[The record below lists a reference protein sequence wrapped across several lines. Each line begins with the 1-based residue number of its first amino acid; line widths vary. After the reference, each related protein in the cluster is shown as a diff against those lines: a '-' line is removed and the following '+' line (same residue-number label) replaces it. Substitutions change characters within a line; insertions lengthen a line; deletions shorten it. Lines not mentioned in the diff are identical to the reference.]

1 MSSLSIKKNLLPL
14 CVTLTLL
21 AAGGCKQKSRFAIDT
36 GQYPQVTFQR
46 LDRDMLSLDT
56 ARMVSGVRTLYH
68 AYPDFFP
75 AYVAN
80 VLGMDAADTAQVADA
95 IRAFLT
101 DSTFAPVN
109 RDVLQHYAS
118 VDDLEKTLTTAY
130 AYLHHYFPDIALPKP
145 CLFVSGFNLSILMTD
160 SVTGMGTDMYLGTD
174 YPAYA
179 NLTYR
184 YMAANM
190 NRANLVPDM
199 VSALLFRTFRMDS
212 DRGRLIDHML
222 YRGKVMYLLSVCLP
236 DVPHEVLIG
245 YTPEQLGWCRQYERA
260 MWAAVIDQKHLF
272 SSDVF
277 LIRKYVNDA
286 PFTAPLSQ
294 DAPGRAGTWLGWQIV
309 RSYMEQNPAVTLPEL
324 MRTNDYDLLLEQSG
338 YRP

>member
-1 MSSLSIKKNLLPL
+1 MKIHLLPL
-14 CVTLTLL
+14 SVAIAVLV
-21 AAGGCKQKSRFAIDT
+21 ASGCKQKSRFAIDT
-36 GQYPQVTFQR
+36 SQYPQVEFQR
-46 LDRDMLSLDT
+46 LDRDLLTLDT
-56 ARMVSGVRTLYH
+56 ACMGAGVRTLYRN
-68 AYPDFFP
+68 YPGFFP

-80 VLGMDAADTAQVADA
+80 VLGMNPADTTQVADA
-95 IRAFLT
+95 LRGFLT

-109 RDVLQHYAS
+109 RDVLQRYAS
-118 VDDLEKTLTTAY
+118 TDDLEKTLTTAY
-130 AYLHHYFPDIALPKP
+130 AYLNHYFPDVDLPEA
-145 CLFVSGFNLSILMTD
+145 CLFVSGFNLSILMAD
-160 SVTGMGTDMYLGTD
+160 SVTGMGTDMYLGSE

-179 NLTYR
+179 SLTYR
-184 YMAANM
+184 YMTNNM

-236 DVPHEVLIG
+236 DVPDEVLIG
-245 YTPEQLGWCRQYERA
+245 YTPEQLAWCRQNERA
-260 MWAAVIDQKHLF
+260 MWAAVIEQKHLF
-272 SSDVF
+272 SSDLF

-294 DAPGRAGTWLGWQIV
+294 DSPGRAGTWLGWQIV
-309 RSYMEQNPAVTLPEL
+309 RSYMERNPSVTLPEL
-324 MRTNDYDLLLEQSG
+324 MRTNDYERLLEQSG

>member
-1 MSSLSIKKNLLPL
+1 MKKCLLPL
-14 CVTLTLL
+14 CVTIVLL
-21 AAGGCKQKSRFAIDT
+21 LAGGCRQKSRFAIDT
-36 GQYPQVTFQR
+36 SRYPQVEFGR
-46 LDRDMLSLDT
+46 LDRDLLTLDT
-56 ARMVSGVRTLYH
+56 ARMDVGVRTLYRT
-68 AYPDFFP
+68 YPDFFP
-75 AYVAN
+75 AYISN
-80 VLGMDAADTAQVADA
+80 VLGMDVADTARVTDA
-95 IRAFLT
+95 LRVFLA

-109 RDVLQHYAS
+109 RDVLQRYAS
-118 VDDLEKTLTTAY
+118 VDDLERTLTTAY

-145 CLFVSGFNLSILMTD
+145 CLFVSGFNLSILMAD
-160 SVTGMGTDMYLGTD
+160 SVTGMGTDMYLGSD

-179 NLTYR
+179 SLTYR
-184 YMAANM
+184 YMANNM
-190 NRANLVPDM
+190 NRANLVPDL

-236 DVPHEVLIG
+236 DVPDEVLIG
-245 YTPEQLGWCRQYERA
+245 YTSEQLAWCRQYERA
-260 MWAAVIDQKHLF
+260 MWATVIDQKHLF
-272 SSDVF
+272 SSDLF

-294 DAPGRAGTWLGWQIV
+294 DSPGRAGTWLGWQIV

-324 MRTNDYDLLLEQSG
+324 MCTNDYDLLLEQSG